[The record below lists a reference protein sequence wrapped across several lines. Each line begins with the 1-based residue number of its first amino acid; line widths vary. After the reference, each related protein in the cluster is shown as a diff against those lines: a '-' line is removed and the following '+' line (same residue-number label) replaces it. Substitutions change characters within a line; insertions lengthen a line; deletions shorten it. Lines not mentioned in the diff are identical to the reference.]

1 MTVLITGGAGFVGLN
16 IAERLLAR
24 GDTVVALDLDLPPS
38 AAREALLRLPGTL
51 RFEQG
56 DIRDAGSIADTL
68 RQYQVTRIIHGAAM
82 TAGLERERTQAA
94 AIADVNLMGTLNVF
108 AAACHARVAR
118 VVHLSS
124 GAVFGAGGQGQPELR
139 EDRDV
144 PEPESLYGITK
155 YAAERAA
162 LRYRAMHGLDVVVAR
177 LGVVFGRWE
186 YDTGVRDT
194 LSIPLLL
201 TRLAQARQEA
211 RFCADLPDDW
221 LYASDAAGAVVA
233 LADAASL
240 HHPLYQLGTGRR
252 WSATTWCDR
261 LSRVFPGFSYTVV
274 GQRADANV
282 GAHAPAARPPF
293 CVERLRDDLG
303 FTSRFDEALAFADYL
318 AWRTDLHAGSTEDA
332 MRF

>member
-1 MTVLITGGAGFVGLN
+1 MTAMITGGAGFVGLN

-24 GDTVVALDLDLPPS
+24 GDTVIALDLEAPPA
-38 AAREALLRLPGTL
+38 AAREALQRLPGTL
-51 RFEQG
+51 RFVQA
-56 DIRDAGSIADTL
+56 DIRERTSIANVL
-68 RQYQVTRIIHGAAM
+68 RQYQVRTLIHGAAM

-94 AIADVNLMGTLNVF
+94 TIADVNLTGSLTVL
-108 AAACHARVAR
+108 AAACEARVAR

-124 GAVFGAGGQGQPELR
+124 GSVFGTGGQGQATLR

-221 LYASDAAGAVVA
+221 LYSNDAADAIVA
-233 LADAASL
+233 LADASHL
-240 HHPLYQLGTGRR
+240 PHPLYQLGTGRR
-252 WSATTWCDR
+252 WSATAWCDR
-261 LSRVFPGFSYTVV
+261 LSCAFPGFSYAVV
-274 GQRADANV
+274 GQRSEANV
-282 GAHAPAARPPF
+282 GMQAPAARPPF
-293 CVERLRDDLG
+293 SVERLSNDLG
-303 FTSRFDEALAFADYL
+303 FTARFDEALAFSDYF
-318 AWRTDLHAGSTEDA
+318 AWRADLHAGSPDDA
-332 MRF
+332 MQF